1 MAQQK
6 KTEVTD
12 TGTPMKKRKTS
23 APKTEKVEFEVIEQK
38 VESVEK
44 NITAGSRTVGTTTQT
59 FAQAFNFAEL
69 KNILMQNV
77 SKTSTKTFVQYSKE
91 RLQTYLTNPA
101 SNIDNIRDISA
112 FLYRVSQNYKTLINY
127 YSLMPLYSYNTT
139 YITKDW
145 AQAPATDEFIKNYQ
159 EVCKRLDNMNLRTV
173 CPQIVSNTIRDGIC
187 VGYTYDDD
195 DSFFVSFLD
204 PKYCKISALAD
215 RNTYVVKFDAMFFDT
230 GSNKEFLYGVNED
243 GEGVW
248 DEAFKTGY
256 EDYKANGTNFRW
268 FELPVERVICTICG
282 DDPTLP
288 LPYFLNIFNSLLDL
302 LDYEALIRS
311 KTELENYVLLVS
323 KIPLL
328 KNSDQVNDFA
338 VDLDLVRAT
347 QAVIDEVAPQLAA
360 TCFTPCEIEPIFL
373 TNKNQVDDTNIYAE
387 AMDNLFSTI
396 GVSKALFAG
405 EANSVGLRHSI
416 RVDESIAFNFLKRIE
431 ANIQRYLKLNISE
444 DFTFKFHEVTI
455 FGVDEYKKALKEEVS
470 LGSPKKLDWATI
482 DKSPLEVM
490 NSTLMENA
498 LGLVD
503 MWVPL
508 SSSFTQSGDSDT
520 GGAPTKDGDELSD
533 EGIAS
538 RDKNKAE
545 VTKAGK

>member
-6 KTEVTD
+6 NIEVT
-12 TGTPMKKRKTS
+12 TGTPMKKRKTTI
-23 APKTEKVEFEVIEQK
+23 PKEKIEFEVVEEIIEQK
-38 VESVEK
+38 PVEK
-44 NITAGSRTVGTTTQT
+44 NITAGSRTVGKTTQT

-77 SKTSTKTFVQYSKE
+77 GKSSNRTFVQYSKE

-127 YSLMPLYSYNTT
+127 YSLMPLYSYNST

-145 AQAPATDEFIKNYQ
+145 AQPPTAEEFMKNFQ
-159 EVCKRLDNMNLRTV
+159 EVCKRLDNMNLRTI
-173 CPQIVSNTIRDGIC
+173 CPQIISTTMRDGVC
-187 VGYTYDDD
+187 VGYVYDDE
-195 DSFFVSFLD
+195 DSFFINFLD

-215 RNTYVVKFDAMFFDT
+215 RNTYIVKFDASYFDV
-230 GSNKEFLYGVNED
+230 GNNKEFLYGVNED
-243 GEGVW
+243 GEGAW
-248 DEAFKTGY
+248 DEAFITGY
-256 EDYKANGTNFRW
+256 EEYKNNGAAFKW

-405 EANSVGLRHSI
+405 ESNSVGLRHSI
-416 RVDESIAFNFLKRIE
+416 RVDESIAFNFLRRIE
-431 ANIQRYLKLNISE
+431 ANIQRYIKLNVSE
-444 DFTFKFHEVTI
+444 DFSFKFHEVTI
-455 FGVDEYKKALKEEVS
+455 FGADDYKKALKEEVS

-490 NSTLMENA
+490 NSTFMEDA

-503 MWVPL
+503 VWKPL
-508 SSSFTQSGDSDT
+508 SSSFTQSSES
-520 GGAPTKDGDELSD
+520 GGQEKSEDDLSP
-533 EGIAS
+533 EGIET
-538 RDKNKAE
+538 RDQGKNE
-545 VTKAGK
+545 TTKSGK

>member
-1 MAQQK
+1 MA
-6 KTEVTD
+6 EER
-12 TGTPMKKRKTS
+12 PMKKRKPT
-23 APKTEKVEFEVIEQK
+23 AKKETTTEVFEVVEQK
-38 VESVEK
+38 VEAVEK
-44 NITAGSRTVGTTTQT
+44 DIKAGSRTVGKTTQT

-77 SKTSTKTFVQYSKE
+77 GKTSTKTFVQYSKE

-145 AQAPATDEFIKNYQ
+145 AQPPKADEFINNYQ

-173 CPQIVSNTIRDGIC
+173 CPQIISNTMRDGIC
-187 VGYTYDDD
+187 IGYVYDDE

-215 RNTYVVKFDAMFFDT
+215 RNTYIVKFDASYFDL
-230 GSNKEFLYGVNED
+230 GNNKEFLYGVNED

-248 DEAFKTGY
+248 DEAFVTGY
-256 EDYKANGTNFRW
+256 EDYKANGTNFKW
-268 FELPVERVICTICG
+268 FELPVERIICTICG

-405 EANSVGLRHSI
+405 ESNSVGLRHSI
-416 RVDESIAFNFLKRIE
+416 RVDESIAFNFLRRIE
-431 ANIQRYLKLNISE
+431 ANIQRYIKLNVSE
-444 DFTFKFHEVTI
+444 DFSFKFHEVTI

-490 NSTLMENA
+490 NSTLMEDA

-503 MWVPL
+503 MWKPL
-508 SSSFTQSGDSDT
+508 NSSYTATDNVSGGQEKSD
-520 GGAPTKDGDELSD
+520 DELSE
-533 EGIAS
+533 EGIET
-538 RDKNKAE
+538 RDQGKNE
-545 VTKAGK
+545 TTQAGK

>member
-6 KTEVTD
+6 NTQVN
-12 TGTPMKKRKTS
+12 GTPIKKRKTT
-23 APKTEKVEFEVIEQK
+23 PKTEKIEFEVVEQK
-38 VESVEK
+38 PVEK
-44 NITAGSRTVGTTTQT
+44 DIEAGNRNIGKTSQT
-59 FAQAFNFAEL
+59 YAQMFNFAEL

-77 SKTSTKTFVQYSKE
+77 SKSSTKTFVQYSKE

-127 YSLMPLYSYNTT
+127 YSLMPLYSYNST

-145 AQAPATDEFIKNYQ
+145 TQPPTADEFMKNFQ
-159 EVCKRLDNMNLRTV
+159 EVCKRLDNMNLRTI
-173 CPQIVSNTIRDGIC
+173 CPQIVSTTMRDGIC
-187 VGYTYDDD
+187 VGYVYDDE
-195 DSFFVSFLD
+195 DSFFINFLD

-215 RNTYVVKFDAMFFDT
+215 RNTYIVKFDASYFDI
-230 GSNKEFLYGVNED
+230 GNNKDFLYGVNED
-243 GEGVW
+243 GEGTW
-248 DEAFKTGY
+248 DEAFVTGY
-256 EDYKANGTNFRW
+256 EDYKSNGTNFKW
-268 FELPVERVICTICG
+268 FELPAERVICTICG

-338 VDLDLVRAT
+338 VDLNLVRAT

-360 TCFTPCEIEPIFL
+360 TCFTPCEIEPIFF

-405 EANSVGLRHSI
+405 ESNSVGLRHSI
-416 RVDESIAFNFLKRIE
+416 RVDESIAFNFLRRIE
-431 ANIQRYLKLNISE
+431 ANIQRYIKLNVSE
-444 DFTFKFHEVTI
+444 DFGFKFHEVTI
-455 FGVDEYKKALKEEVS
+455 FGADEYKKSLKEEVS

-482 DKSPLEVM
+482 DKSPLEVI
-490 NSTLMENA
+490 NSTFMEDA

-503 MWVPL
+503 LWQPL
-508 SSSFTQSGDSDT
+508 KTSFTQTDNTSGGQEKSD
-520 GGAPTKDGDELSD
+520 DDLS
-533 EGIAS
+533 ESGIET
-538 RDKNKAE
+538 RDQGKNE
-545 VTKAGK
+545 TTKAGK